1 MAIFRAETTFIN
13 GCILLAVEEDNERD
27 AKLTLR
33 EVAERVTFLP
43 YAATRLYAFR
53 RSNRRILQ
61 HMEPVKGHL
70 TTLDDGTEHYWA
82 WMQYL

>member
-1 MAIFRAETTFIN
+1 MAIFRAETTSIS
-13 GCILLAVEEDNERD
+13 GYILLVVEEDNEQDRQID
-27 AKLTLR
+27 CVKLQKIL
-33 EVAERVTFLP
+33 FLP